1 LGLALQAVLAGVPLR
16 DLAPGALEELA
27 ERVGN
32 DAMVSLAELCPP
44 PCALASFR
52 FPDGEPD
59 TPPFEVP
66 AVECPLAAPAGL
78 TEGGGDGI

>member
-1 LGLALQAVLAGVPLR
+1 LGLTLQAVLAGVPLR

-32 DAMVSLAELCPP
+32 DAMVSLSELCPP
-44 PCALASFR
+44 PCTLVPFQ
-52 FPDGEPD
+52 PPQGEAD